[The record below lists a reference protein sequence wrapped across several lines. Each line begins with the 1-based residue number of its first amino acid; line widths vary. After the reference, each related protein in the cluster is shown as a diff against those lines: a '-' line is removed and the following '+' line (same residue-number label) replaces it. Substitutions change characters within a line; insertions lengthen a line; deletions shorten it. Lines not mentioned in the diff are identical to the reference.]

1 MIACLLFWC
10 AVVLVIARC
19 PRLYRWH
26 LSRRERLARIS
37 YGGKAAKADP
47 FPWAALLI
55 MLGVVGLAAF
65 VLFRCGWA
73 R

>member
-1 MIACLLFWC
+1 LTARLLFWC
-10 AVVLVIARC
+10 AVVLVIALC

-26 LSRRERLARIS
+26 LSRRERLARIA
-37 YGGKAAKADP
+37 YGGKAAAVAP
-47 FPWAALLI
+47 FPWAALLVT
-55 MLGVVGLAAF
+55 LTVVGLAAF

>member
-1 MIACLLFWC
+1 LTARLLFWC
-10 AVVLVIARC
+10 AVVLVIALC

-37 YGGKAAKADP
+37 YGGKVTKADP
-47 FPWAALLI
+47 FPWAALLVT
-55 MLGVVGLAAF
+55 LTVVGLAAL
-65 VLFRCGWA
+65 VLFWYGWV

>member
-1 MIACLLFWC
+1 MTARLIFWC
-10 AVVLVIARC
+10 AVVLVIALC

-37 YGGKAAKADP
+37 YGGKVANVDP
-47 FPWAALLI
+47 FPWAALLVT
-55 MLGVVGLAAF
+55 LTVVGLAALM
-65 VLFRCGWA
+65 LFRCGWA

>member
-1 MIACLLFWC
+1 MTARLIFWC
-10 AVVLVIARC
+10 AVVLMIALC

-26 LSRRERLARIS
+26 LSRRERLARIT
-37 YGGKAAKADP
+37 YGGKAASVVL
-47 FPWAALLI
+47 FPWAATLVTLA
-55 MLGVVGLAAF
+55 LVGLAAL